1 MDFERQQYIPPETK
15 KHSLQKVL
23 LISVLAHVLIG
34 WWILSQQRINI
45 PAKVEQ
51 ETSAI
56 NAKLIFFPP
65 PKVQENTIEAD
76 TTEQLPEPPPE
87 QIEQKQESNP
97 VVEEINVDENPSVV
111 DEVVV
116 EEAQETIPAE
126 QEVQTKDI
134 PEIVEPVTPEL
145 PTIENDTRREDLP
158 SIDYPDKSDDEAPVA
173 TSRNLAQKHLLD
185 HSAQANQRMAEQ
197 EAQRYRQQRE
207 SPDLNLPK
215 FDPYKTED
223 EKLMEEN
230 TIRVDCSSAV
240 NKTLLTVLQYTTG
253 STMDCSKSQDF
264 EPYIDKHVKK
274 PIKPKDRR

>member
-1 MDFERQQYIPPETK
+1 MDFDRQQYIPPETK

-34 WWILSQQRINI
+34 WWILSQQRIKV

-56 NAKLIFFPP
+56 NAKLIFFTP
-65 PKVQENTIEAD
+65 PKVQENTVETDAA
-76 TTEQLPEPPPE
+76 EQLPEPPAE
-87 QIEQKQESNP
+87 QIEQSNP
-97 VVEEINVDENPSVV
+97 VVEELHV

-116 EEAQETIPAE
+116 DEAPETIPAE
-126 QEVQTKDI
+126 QEVQTKDV
-134 PEIVEPVTPEL
+134 PDIVEPVTPEL

-158 SIDYPDKSDDEAPVA
+158 SIDYPGKSDEETPVA